1 MVSTART
8 GYKER
13 QMKRAIIVADV
24 INGFLKFGNLASPRM
39 QRVLPCIEA
48 RLKQDSA
55 GSRIIFLHDNHAP
68 DDPEFKMFP
77 PHCIAGTDETLVV
90 DELQPYTK
98 GAALIPKTKY
108 DGFFGT
114 TLEAE
119 LESFSG
125 DEVIMTGVCTDI
137 CVLHTVEGL
146 INRGYHV
153 IVPRFCVET
162 YDAPGHDGDE
172 VNKFALAHIRDVLGA
187 EIAE

>member
-1 MVSTART
+1 MDGNLDDLKGEA
-8 GYKER
+8 
-13 QMKRAIIVADV
+13 MKRAMIIADV

-39 QRVLPCIEA
+39 ERVLPCIEEH
-48 RLKQDSA
+48 LQTEIEA
-55 GSRIIFLHDNHAP
+55 GAKIIFLHDNHAP
-68 DDPEFKMFP
+68 DDPEFRMFP
-77 PHCIAGTDETLVV
+77 PHCIAGTDETRVV
-90 DELQPYTK
+90 DELMPYTA
-98 GAALIPKTKY
+98 GATLIPKTRY

-119 LESFSG
+119 LDGFAP

-137 CVLHTVEGL
+137 CVLHTTEGL
-146 INRGYHV
+146 VNRGYRV

-172 VNKFALAHIRDVLGA
+172 VGKFALAHLHDVLGA